1 MKTKLGYIIFFL
13 GCITTTF
20 AQQKITVTTSVD
32 TTHIRIGEQIIYQV
46 GVNKIDNVIFPKLD
60 SISKLEVVSS
70 SIDTLKNNLIKKYSI
85 TSFDSGNYVIP
96 QQKVLVN
103 QVPYY
108 TDSLLIK
115 VATVKVDTTK
125 QKMYPIKNI
134 QKEPYVFDDVVPYLW
149 WVLLA
154 IALIGLIVYLLL
166 RKKKISIKRK
176 PKIPPYIQA
185 LTRLKNLDSKQLL
198 KNHKI
203 KLYYIELTDIVRKY
217 IEEELHIPALEHTT
231 DELLETII
239 DFKKIDTLQINDEI
253 IKKLKGLL
261 EEADLVKFA
270 KALPLA
276 NKIKEDRIEA
286 EHIIEGLKPTI
297 QEKEDE

>member
-185 LTRLKNLDSKQLL
+185 L
-198 KNHKI
+198 
-203 KLYYIELTDIVRKY
+203 
-217 IEEELHIPALEHTT
+217 EHTT

>member
-1 MKTKLGYIIFFL
+1 MKAKLGYIIFFL
-13 GCITTTF
+13 GCVATTF
-20 AQQKITVTTSVD
+20 AQQKTTVTTSVD
-32 TTHIRIGEQIIYQV
+32 TTHIRIGEQITYQV
-46 GVNKIDNVIFPKLD
+46 GVNKIDNVVFPKLD

-85 TSFDSGNYVIP
+85 TSFDSGSYIIP
-96 QQKVLVN
+96 KQRVLVN
-103 QVPYY
+103 QVPYF

-134 QKEPYVFDDVVPYLW
+134 QKEPYVFGDVVPYLW
-149 WVLLA
+149 WLLLV
-154 IALIGLIVYLLL
+154 IVLIGLIVYLLL

-176 PKIPPYIQA
+176 PKVHPYIQA
-185 LTRLKNLDSKQLL
+185 LARLKNLDSKQLL

-203 KLYYIELTDIVRKY
+203 KQYYIELTDIVRKY
-217 IEEELHIPALEHTT
+217 IEEELNIPALEHTT

-253 IKKLKGLL
+253 IKKLRGLL

-270 KALPLA
+270 KALPLS

-286 EHIIEGLKPTI
+286 EYIIEGLKPI
-297 QEKEDE
+297 IPEKEDE